1 MKKIAI
7 YGVVLVVLIIGIIL
21 FLSSQPKIVLAEIN
35 GEVLVNGQPAE
46 VGMVLKEADKI
57 ITSEASSAEIS
68 LYEGSVLRIGESSEL
83 DLSTVKRDE
92 IGVNQ
97 LSGRTWSR
105 IVKLSGIK
113 NYFVKTPDAVATV
126 RGTAFDVKLV
136 EGETYVSSADGV
148 VEVDNGAE
156 KMNVEKDVAVMV
168 SKKRLMR
175 AQMKLDSWRNGNVDK
190 DKVHLRK
197 VKQKLREK
205 YEGLIERAKDNYN
218 LTEEEVD
225 SALED
230 YIDGR
235 LDIRDL
241 VMVEKEKR
249 IRERFEG
256 ELEEANVEEKNA
268 EDVNV
273 VDGEI
278 VEGIEEPFLNSE
290 EPIVVDKERIIEEEP
305 KPEEYTDELVG
316 GEVAKTGRKITDTVK

>member
-1 MKKIAI
+1 MKRIA
-7 YGVVLVVLIIGIIL
+7 VVVVVIVLITGIAL
-21 FLSSQPKIVLAEIN
+21 FLGQSKIVLAEVN
-35 GEVLVNGQPAE
+35 GEVFVNGEPAE

-57 ITSEASSAEIS
+57 VTREGSSAEVS

-83 DLSTVKRDE
+83 DLSTVKSNE
-92 IGVNQ
+92 IGINQ

-175 AQMKLDSWRNGNVDK
+175 AQVKVDSWRTGNVDR
-190 DKVHLRK
+190 DREHLK
-197 VKQKLREK
+197 KIKHKLREK
-205 YEGLIERAKDNYN
+205 YSGLIERAKENYD
-218 LTEEEVD
+218 LSEGEVEN
-225 SALED
+225 ALDD
-230 YIDGR
+230 YIEGR

-241 VMVEKEKR
+241 ARMEREERIEKR
-249 IRERFEG
+249 FG
-256 ELEEANVEEKNA
+256 KDLEETDVEEKNV

-273 VDGEI
+273 VEDI
-278 VEGIEEPFLNSE
+278 VERIEEPILDDE
-290 EPIVVDKERIIEEEP
+290 EPSRIDEEIIIGEEI
-305 KPEEYTDELVG
+305 KPEEVSEEIPRDAVEEPRK
-316 GEVAKTGRKITDTVK
+316 EVIDAVQ

>member
-46 VGMVLKEADKI
+46 VGMVLKEADKLV
-57 ITSEASSAEIS
+57 TTEGSSAEVS

-83 DLSTVKRDE
+83 DLSTVKSGE
-92 IGVNQ
+92 IGINQ

-156 KMNVEKDVAVMV
+156 KMDVEKDVAVMV

-175 AQMKLDSWRNGNVDK
+175 AQLKLDSWRNGNVDK

-205 YEGLIERAKDNYN
+205 YGDLIERAKDNYD
-218 LTEEEVD
+218 LSEEDVEN
-225 SALED
+225 ALDD
-230 YIDGR
+230 YVEGR

-241 VMVEKEKR
+241 ARMERERRIEKR
-249 IRERFEG
+249 FG
-256 ELEEANVEEKNA
+256 KDLEETNVEEKNA

-273 VDGEI
+273 VEEEVVDGIEDPVLDDEEPNVIDETI
-278 VEGIEEPFLNSE
+278 VEEES
-290 EPIVVDKERIIEEEP
+290 
-305 KPEEYTDELVG
+305 KPEEKEIPREAVEETRR
-316 GEVAKTGRKITDTVK
+316 EVIDVVK